1 MPQKYHITPKP
12 TLPRFTPIGK
22 YGTVDWMEDCL
33 GCSKCVKKHSCV
45 YENYDKQISF
55 AQKMKSVEYLYI
67 CKNCL
72 RCVQECT
79 KGLLQRVVN
88 PEYSWL
94 GDSYW
99 TPDMILSTWYQAET
113 GKIPVSGAGYRGPF
127 VGEGFDEIWTD
138 MSEIVRPTRDG
149 IHGREYISTA
159 VDLGRKLTSLK
170 FDSNNALV
178 SDVPPFVS
186 IPIPLIF
193 NILPFGDLSP
203 TVLLSMAQAAAKLG
217 TFMIIKAKDY
227 FDKLNPYLKNLI
239 PLLMVK
245 SIEEYQEIIKE
256 VKIAE
261 FIPLTTPLPPFTK
274 GDKGGQGV
282 VFTDNIM
289 EHIQRAK
296 QINPDLI
303 VSIRLPMNKDS
314 DYIVDELARSGAEII
329 HLYADDHGNELDG
342 LNPTCP
348 DEDGRFIKD
357 VIRGV
362 HLRLV
367 ETSIRDEVTIIASG
381 GIALAEHLAKIII
394 CGADLAA
401 IDLPLLIALECRLCK
416 ECKNSIFACP
426 VEIHNVTPEY
436 AVPRMTNLIGA
447 WHSQLIEVLGA
458 MGLREV
464 RRLRGEVG
472 RAMFYED
479 LERETF
485 GSVKR
490 DT

>member
-22 YGTVDWMEDCL
+22 YGTIDWMEDCL
-33 GCSKCVKKHSCV
+33 GCLNCVKKHSCV
-45 YENYDKQISF
+45 YENYDKQTSF

-99 TPDMILSTWYQAET
+99 TPDTILSTWYQSET

-159 VDLGRKLTSLK
+159 VDLGRKLTALK
-170 FDSNNALV
+170 FDSSNALV
-178 SDVPPFVS
+178 SDVPPSVS

-193 NILPFGDLSP
+193 NILPLGDLSP
-203 TVLLSMAQAAAKLG
+203 AVFLSMAQAAEKAG
-217 TFMIIKAKDY
+217 TFMIIKVEDY
-227 FDKLNPYLKNLI
+227 FDKLSPYLKNLI
-239 PLLMVK
+239 PLLTVK
-245 SIEEYQEIIKE
+245 AIDEYQEIIKE

-282 VFTDNIM
+282 VSIDNIM

-296 QINPDLI
+296 QINPELI
-303 VSIRLPMNKDS
+303 SSIRLPLNKDA
-314 DYIVDELARSGAEII
+314 DFIVEALARSGAEII
-329 HLYADDHGNELDG
+329 HLYADDYGNELDG
-342 LNPTCP
+342 LNP
-348 DEDGRFIKD
+348 RFIKD

-367 ETSIRDEVTIIASG
+367 EASIRDEVTIIASG
-381 GIALAEHLAKIII
+381 GIALAEHLAKIIV

-416 ECKNSIFACP
+416 ECKNSNFACP

-458 MGLREV
+458 MGLREF

-479 LERETF
+479 LEREVF

>member
-1 MPQKYHITPKP
+1 
-12 TLPRFTPIGK
+12 
-22 YGTVDWMEDCL
+22 
-33 GCSKCVKKHSCV
+33 
-45 YENYDKQISF
+45 
-55 AQKMKSVEYLYI
+55 
-67 CKNCL
+67 
-72 RCVQECT
+72 
-79 KGLLQRVVN
+79 VVN

-170 FDSNNALV
+170 FDSSNALI
-178 SDVPPFVS
+178 SDVPPLVN

-217 TFMIIKAKDY
+217 TFMIIKAEDY
-227 FDKLNPYLKNLI
+227 FDELNPYLKNLI
-239 PLLMVK
+239 PLLTVE
-245 SIEEYQEIIKE
+245 SIDKYREIIKK

-261 FIPLTTPLPPFTK
+261 FIPLN
-274 GDKGGQGV
+274 KGGQGV
-282 VFTDNIM
+282 VFYTDNIM
-289 EHIQRAK
+289 EYIQRAN
-296 QINPDLI
+296 QINPELI
-303 VSIRLPMNKDS
+303 VSVRLPMNKDS

-329 HLYADDHGNELDG
+329 HLYADDYGNELDG
-342 LNPTCP
+342 LNPP
-348 DEDGRFIKD
+348 PAPPKRGAYPRFIKD

-362 HLRLV
+362 HLRLI

-401 IDLPLLIALECRLCK
+401 IDLPLLIALECRF
-416 ECKNSIFACP
+416 CKNCLNDLPCP

-485 GSVKR
+485 GANFLVKKF
-490 DT
+490 DQKKA

>member
-1 MPQKYHITPKP
+1 
-12 TLPRFTPIGK
+12 
-22 YGTVDWMEDCL
+22 MEDCL

-45 YENYDKQISF
+45 YENYDKQTSF

-99 TPDMILSTWYQAET
+99 APDTILSTWYQAET

-159 VDLGRKLTSLK
+159 VELGRRLTALK
-170 FDSNNALV
+170 FNSNNELI
-178 SDVPPFVS
+178 SDVPPFVN

-203 TVLLSMAQAAAKLG
+203 TVFLSMAQAAAKLG
-217 TFMIIKAKDY
+217 TFMIIKAEDY

-239 PLLMVK
+239 PLSTVK
-245 SIEEYQEIIKE
+245 AIEEYQEIIKA

-261 FIPLTTPLPPFTK
+261 FIY
-274 GDKGGQGV
+274 
-282 VFTDNIM
+282 TDNII

-303 VSIRLPMNKDS
+303 VSIRLPMNKNA
-314 DYIVDELARSGAEII
+314 DYMIDELARSGAEII
-329 HLYADDHGNELDG
+329 HLYADDNGNELDG
-342 LNPTCP
+342 LNP
-348 DEDGRFIKD
+348 RFIKD

-367 ETSIRDEVTIIASG
+367 ETASRDKVTIIASG

-401 IDLPLLIALECRLCK
+401 IDLPLLIALECRLCRN
-416 ECKNSIFACP
+416 CRNDLPCP
-426 VEIHNVTPEY
+426 VEIHQATPEY

-490 DT
+490 ET